1 MVGCYFVV
9 VVVLV
14 LVVREDVEIKKS
26 KIYGENFERFL
37 VGGISN

>member
-9 VVVLV
+9 VVV
-14 LVVREDVEIKKS
+14 VVREDVETKKS
-26 KIYGENFERFL
+26 KLYGENFERFF